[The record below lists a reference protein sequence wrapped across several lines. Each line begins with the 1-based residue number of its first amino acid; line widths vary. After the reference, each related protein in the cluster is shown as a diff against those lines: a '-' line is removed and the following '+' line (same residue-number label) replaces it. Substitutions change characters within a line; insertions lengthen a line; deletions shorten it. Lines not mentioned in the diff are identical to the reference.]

1 MKGLQFELAAPP
13 HKLMTRAR
21 LTQSIRHTW
30 RCTSR
35 KPRGRSCPA
44 LCLLEV
50 SQTWKMGRGTIE
62 ELGRQ
67 DDPPAAQHP
76 LTRPLDVH
84 CCWALRSHLRRT
96 HPSAQS
102 GGDWTLPTRRQQQEK
117 IMDKTMRI
125 FKRKDATKQKNLPL
139 SVTAYLNY
147 FKKKKIRQTSYF
159 WRFFF

>member
-1 MKGLQFELAAPP
+1 MKGLQLEMAAPP
-13 HKLMTRAR
+13 PKLMTRAR
-21 LTQSIRHTW
+21 LAQSIRHTW

-50 SQTWKMGRGTIE
+50 SQRWKMGRGTIK

-76 LTRPLDVH
+76 LTRPLEVC

-96 HPSAQS
+96 HPSDQS
-102 GGDWTLPTRRQQQEK
+102 GGDWTLPTGDNNRRRSWIKQCKYSKGRIQPNR
-117 IMDKTMRI
+117 RI
-125 FKRKDATKQKNLPL
+125 FLCQLQLKL
-139 SVTAYLNY
+139 
-147 FKKKKIRQTSYF
+147 F
-159 WRFFF
+159 